1 MATSARRG
9 PCCTL
14 VHVYTLFPS
23 GVPFVT
29 LVAQTLMAT
38 CKVLASTV
46 LTEAASD
53 LGAFVDVVPAV
64 GEAGTVGAQLLVFQ
78 AARAWAR
85 AAWRAPT
92 KDVGKLDSTTATG

>member
-14 VHVYTLFPS
+14 VYIYTLFSS

-46 LTEAASD
+46 LTEAAGD

-64 GEAGTVGAQLLVFQ
+64 GEAGTVGAQLLVLQ
-78 AARAWAR
+78 AARARAR
-85 AAWRAPT
+85 AAWRTPT
-92 KDVGKLDSTTATG
+92 KDVGKLDSTTAAS